1 MDSTPRRVLLPTP
14 SSASTITIANSPPPH
29 HFQNLSSDDDNV
41 YTIRLEDAKVED
53 LLIEVI
59 NF

>member
-1 MDSTPRRVLLPTP
+1 MP

-29 HFQNLSSDDDNV
+29 HFQNLSSDDDHV

-53 LLIEVI
+53 HLIIEVI
-59 NF
+59 KF